1 MKKRTY
7 TKSDIFTAFEAAG
20 LTQGS
25 TVFVTTSLGMLG
37 EAENVTTQEELNSLF
52 YECLKIQVGK
62 TGNVIVPTYS
72 YTFGKSKPN
81 DLAIYD
87 PETTP
92 AEIGPFPEFFRKQQ
106 GVNRSLDPMM
116 SVSGFGPDIKDL
128 FCNLPPTSYGE
139 DSLYERLT
147 KINAKCCSIGL
158 GPNWMPFIHYAD
170 YICKVPFRYDK
181 LFLGKIKD
189 ENKLQEFT
197 WLYSVP
203 LLHSASRSTGHL
215 AGNLATEAKIWNYS
229 DLGRARVY
237 IADYKKYFDFTVN
250 LIKNNPWTTAFGP
263 PGDPILLERERVN
276 VKPELQSLDNFE
288 LNDMLNKSLLLN
300 RREGSEI
307 SNELITII
315 SKKLKLTT
323 FEHITG
329 SRHYDSV
336 IPECYTSQNERF
348 FGTLKGA
355 HSSFPQ
361 NGKYDI
367 VLAYVNNDGSDNLA
381 ILKTAL
387 KYFDELTTNNVK
399 ILLVLSSPTLFPAWL
414 NTNQNIVEN
423 ICNIHEFAVNDTIGN
438 PYSLSYLKNPNVKN
452 SLATI
457 KNKIISHTKEQ
468 VS

>member
-158 GPNWMPFIHYAD
+158 GPNWMPFIHHAD

-181 LFLGKIKD
+181 LFIGKIKT
-189 ENKLQEFT
+189 ENRIQET
-197 WLYSVP
+197 SWLYTVP
-203 LLHSASRSTGHL
+203 LLHTASRSTGHL
-215 AGNLATEAKIWNYS
+215 AGKLATEAQIWNYAE
-229 DLGRARVY
+229 LGRARVY
-237 IADYKKYFDFTVN
+237 VADYRKFFDFTVN
-250 LIKNNPWTTAFGP
+250 LIKQNPWTTAFGP
-263 PGDPILLERERVN
+263 PDDPFTLERKRLN
-276 VKPELQSLDNFE
+276 VQPELTDTENLSLNE
-288 LNDMLNKSLLLN
+288 IVNKCLALN
-300 RREGSEI
+300 RREGSEL
-307 SNELITII
+307 SNELITAI
-315 SKKLKLTT
+315 SKKLNFLT
-323 FEHITG
+323 FEYATG
-329 SRHYDSV
+329 TRYYDSV
-336 IPECYTSQNERF
+336 IPECYTSKDERF
-348 FGTLKGA
+348 FGKLKLA
-355 HSSFPQ
+355 QSRFSK
-361 NGKYDI
+361 NTEYDV
-367 VLAYVNNDGSDNLA
+367 VLSYVNNNENSDNLTLFNQA
-381 ILKTAL
+381 
-387 KYFDELTTNNVK
+387 FDYYSNLSTNNEK
-399 ILLVLSSPTLFPAWL
+399 ILVVLSSPALFPAWL
-414 NTNQNIVEN
+414 NTNAGITEN
-423 ICNIHEFAVNDTIGN
+423 ICNIYEFVTNNNTET
-438 PYSLSYLKNPNVKN
+438 PYSLSYLKNPNAREN
-452 SLATI
+452 LASI
-457 KNKIISHTKEQ
+457 KTRFTSI
-468 VS
+468 